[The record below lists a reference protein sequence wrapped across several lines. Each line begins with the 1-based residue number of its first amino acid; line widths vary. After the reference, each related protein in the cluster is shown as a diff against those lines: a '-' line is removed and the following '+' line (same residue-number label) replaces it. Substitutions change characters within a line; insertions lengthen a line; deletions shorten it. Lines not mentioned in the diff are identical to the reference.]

1 MKIASVTSKG
11 QIVIPS
17 KLRKELNIK
26 KGTRLSVEIKGAE
39 IIFKPVTEEY
49 FRKMA
54 GILKLE
60 IRKGKGERKTGRKN
74 KK

>member
-17 KLRKELNIK
+17 KLRKELNIN
-26 KGTRLSVEIKGAE
+26 KGTRLSVETRGAE

-49 FRKMA
+49 FNKMA
-54 GILKLE
+54 GVL
-60 IRKGKGERKTGRKN
+60 RKPGKRNAGYVKKKRKKQ
-74 KK
+74 

>member
-54 GILKLE
+54 GTLK
-60 IRKGKGERKTGRKN
+60 RGRK
-74 KK
+74 K